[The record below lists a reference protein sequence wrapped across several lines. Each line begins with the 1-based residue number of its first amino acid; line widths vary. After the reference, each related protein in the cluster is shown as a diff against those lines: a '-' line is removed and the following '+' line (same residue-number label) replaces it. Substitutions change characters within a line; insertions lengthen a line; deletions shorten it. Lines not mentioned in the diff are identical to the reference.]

1 MSHIT
6 TKYYF
11 ARPATVH
18 GSLLLQVQK
27 LDSEDNNHR
36 VEILYDVKRKFH
48 PSLQRMLDTLKPS
61 SSVLAAKHHLHNFT
75 DLVIVDHNN
84 EHQVSLIKGARNV
97 KFSSHSRSL
106 SSPKELEIIKESST
120 EFIIPSFGKWTK
132 KTSAIS
138 IDNNTDRFE
147 PLSKSETAADLYFCN
162 RNESRH
168 HSLYANPYNT
178 NNNPFF
184 SSCQRKT
191 EENEGWDFIDTDS
204 NRVTASLS
212 GFELSVYDNNEA
224 FTISIIS
231 TTVCLLMNII
241 NNDSKQVEQCNEEKS
256 KNKIFT
262 KHTSF
267 LKLLHT

>member
-1 MSHIT
+1 MSHI

-27 LDSEDNNHR
+27 LDSENHGNGID
-36 VEILYDVKRKFH
+36 ILYDIERKFH
-48 PSLQRMLDTLKPS
+48 TSLQRVLNTLKPS
-61 SSVLAAKHHLHNFT
+61 SSVLAAKHHLHHFT

-84 EHQVSLIKGARNV
+84 EHQVSLIKEARSV
-97 KFSSHSRSL
+97 KFSNHSRSL
-106 SSPKELEIIKESST
+106 SSPKELEITKESST
-120 EFIIPSFGKWTK
+120 EFIIPSFGKWIK

-138 IDNNTDRFE
+138 IDNDSDRFE

-168 HSLYANPYNT
+168 HSLYADPYNT
-178 NNNPFF
+178 NNNPFI
-184 SSCQRKT
+184 SSSPRKT
-191 EENEGWDFIDTDS
+191 EENERWDFMNTDS

-241 NNDSKQVEQCNEEKS
+241 NNDSEQGEQCKEEKS
-256 KNKIFT
+256 KNKKFT
-262 KHTSF
+262 KHASF